1 MSALVARAV
10 AAYARTE
17 VETGIESARPEQLI
31 VMLYDGA
38 LKAIYKAKAD
48 MLRNDAS
55 GKGVALS
62 KAIAI
67 IEDGLRGAL
76 DMKAG
81 EIAINLDALYEYMSN
96 KLLVANLKNDQVA
109 LDEVAKLLNELKGAW
124 EQIELGDAQAGA
136 SSPPEA

>member
-1 MSALVARAV
+1 MSATVARAV

-31 VMLYDGA
+31 IMLYDGA

-48 MLRNDAS
+48 MLRNDPAS
-55 GKGVALS
+55 KGASVS

-76 DMKAG
+76 DLKVG
-81 EIAINLDALYEYMSN
+81 EIATNLDALYEYMSN
-96 KLLVANLKNDQVA
+96 KLLVANLKNDRSA
-109 LDEVAKLLNELKGAW
+109 LDEVAKLLTDLKSAW
-124 EQIELGDAQAGA
+124 EELERGGGAQTSGAAGG
-136 SSPPEA
+136 

>member
-1 MSALVARAV
+1 MSVMVARAV

-31 VMLYDGA
+31 IMLYDGA

-48 MLRNDAS
+48 MMRDDAAA
-55 GKGVALS
+55 KGTAIS

-76 DMKAG
+76 DLRVG
-81 EIAINLDALYEYMSN
+81 EIASNLDALYEYMSN
-96 KLLVANLKNDQVA
+96 KLLVANLKNDQAA
-109 LDEVAKLLNELKGAW
+109 LDEVAKLLGELKSAW
-124 EQIELGDAQAGA
+124 EELEHGDSRQ
-136 SSPPEA
+136 PLVTVTP

>member
-1 MSALVARAV
+1 MSAMVARAV

-31 VMLYDGA
+31 IMLYDGA

-48 MLRNDAS
+48 MMRDDAAA
-55 GKGVALS
+55 KGSAIS

-76 DMKAG
+76 DLRVG
-81 EIAINLDALYEYMSN
+81 EIATNLDALYEYMSN
-96 KLLVANLKNDQVA
+96 KLLVANLKNDQAA
-109 LDEVAKLLNELKGAW
+109 LDEVAKLLGDLKSAW
-124 EQIELGDAQAGA
+124 EELDRGGPANAPRDPL
-136 SSPPEA
+136 SR

>member
-1 MSALVARAV
+1 MSVMVARAV

-31 VMLYDGA
+31 IMLYDGA

-48 MLRNDAS
+48 MMRDDAAA
-55 GKGVALS
+55 KGTAIS

-76 DMKAG
+76 DLRVG
-81 EIAINLDALYEYMSN
+81 EIATNLDALYEYMSN
-96 KLLVANLKNDQVA
+96 KLLVANLKNDQAA
-109 LDEVAKLLNELKGAW
+109 LDEVAKLLGELKSAW
-124 EQIELGDAQAGA
+124 EELDRGDTRQTAT
-136 SSPPEA
+136 P

>member
-1 MSALVARAV
+1 MVTRAV

-31 VMLYDGA
+31 IMLYDGA

-48 MLRNDAS
+48 MLRNDAAS
-55 GKGVALS
+55 KGAAVS

-76 DMKAG
+76 DLKVG
-81 EIAINLDALYEYMSN
+81 EIAANLDSLYEYMSN
-96 KLLVANLKNDQVA
+96 KLLIANLKNDQSA
-109 LDEVAKLLNELKGAW
+109 LDEVAKLLGDLKTAW
-124 EQIELGDAQAGA
+124 EEVARGSATNAREQRGG
-136 SSPPEA
+136 